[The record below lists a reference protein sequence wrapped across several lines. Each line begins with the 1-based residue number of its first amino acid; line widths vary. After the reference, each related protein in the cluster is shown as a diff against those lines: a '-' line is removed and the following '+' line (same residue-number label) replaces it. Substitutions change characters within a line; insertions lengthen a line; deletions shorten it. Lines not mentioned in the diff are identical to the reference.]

1 MTAVAALGLTVAVEL
16 PLYVL
21 GLVALRL
28 AHPWH
33 AVLLGVGVN
42 LLTHPVLWYVLAPD
56 PTASLIIVA
65 EVVVCLVEA
74 AVIWLVVRQ
83 DGPLL
88 FVLALGAN
96 AASFGAGLLFSAV
109 HAG

>member
-1 MTAVAALGLTVAVEL
+1 MTALAALGLTIAVEL

-21 GLVALRL
+21 GLLALRFAGPL
-28 AHPWH
+28 R

-42 LLTHPVLWYVLAPD
+42 LLTHPVLWYVLSPD
-56 PTASLIIVA
+56 PTMSRILVA

-74 AVIWLVVRQ
+74 AVIWLVVRR
-83 DGPLL
+83 DAPLL
-88 FVLALGAN
+88 VVLALGVN
-96 AASFGAGLLFSAV
+96 AASFGVGLLISAS